1 MQQLQTPSGTYAR
14 HSGPGL
20 LLRAF
25 RTLFM
30 RPGVSSP
37 SLHIAPAPQSFY
49 FLPALAKSQ
58 FSIGPWG
65 VGTHTSLPRQACCY
79 QCTSGLSTPGAGGF
93 PPVLSSPVLRTHK
106 HQGVQQTLSPGCPVA
121 WCVRQHSGRCE
132 LQWQRCHLCSP
143 EVFIPQRRW
152 RPPCLQESE
161 LGGGILRA
169 YDSLERPH

>member
-1 MQQLQTPSGTYAR
+1 MACMQLVQGNLKSPVFSDCFPKTPKFRTKLQQLQTPSGTYAR

-79 QCTSGLSTPGAGGF
+79 QCTSGLSTPGAGGA
-93 PPVLSSPVLRTHK
+93 PPVLSSPVLRTHE
-106 HQGVQQTLSPGCPVA
+106 HQGEQQ
-121 WCVRQHSGRCE
+121 RQPWVPSG
-132 LQWQRCHLCSP
+132 L
-143 EVFIPQRRW
+143 V
-152 RPPCLQESE
+152 RPPAFRTL
-161 LGGGILRA
+161 
-169 YDSLERPH
+169 